1 MTQEYPAVL
10 TVAGS
15 DSSGG
20 AGIQADLKTFTVHG
34 CYGAS
39 VVTAL
44 TAQNTVGVQAVH
56 AVPPDFVKQQMR
68 SVLDDVNVRAI
79 KTGML
84 FDTENTKA
92 VAQMLKGYFDTK
104 GRIPLICDPVC
115 VSTSGHVLLQPEAVD
130 TVIDE
135 LFPLSDLITPN
146 RAEAELLLRQRKL
159 PFQITSLEDS
169 INAAR
174 RLRTLGPEAV
184 LLKGGHFPVS
194 LTDIANLSSED
205 THVIQ
210 DNLPDENSHILR
222 IHSRNEQE
230 NVDSIVVDVLCA
242 SDGRVTLFTR
252 TRLESTSTHG
262 TGCTL
267 SAALACQL
275 ARGTPLTEAVRL
287 AGAYTHTGIETASP
301 IGSGFGPLNHIHS
314 ITPRLIAP
322 RTKTNP
328 YPLTSSLIKS
338 TTGIWREY
346 VQHEFVVL
354 LGKGTLPK
362 ENFLHFI
369 KQDYLYLK
377 YYARAYALLA
387 AKSHAYPSILAA
399 TEVVFSIIRESSMH
413 MGYCAEWGITEDEL
427 NSTPESPALTAY
439 GAFLIDTG
447 MQGDHTRLSVALAAC
462 LLGYGEI
469 GLWLKEEARAPN
481 SWVRWDDNPY
491 LKWMEDYSGDDYQK
505 AVKVGLETLESHAA
519 VDTPSPVRFAEWRDA
534 WERCTRLEKGFWD
547 MAMRLE

>member
-1 MTQEYPAVL
+1 MKWHPAC
-10 TVAGS
+10 
-15 DSSGG
+15 
-20 AGIQADLKTFTVHG
+20 FF
-34 CYGAS
+34 
-39 VVTAL
+39 
-44 TAQNTVGVQAVH
+44 
-56 AVPPDFVKQQMR
+56 PQMR

-104 GRIPLICDPVC
+104 GRIPLVCDPVC

-194 LTDIANLSSED
+194 PTDIANLSSED

-222 IHSRNEQE
+222 IHGRNEQE

-275 ARGTPLTEAVRL
+275 ARGIPR
-287 AGAYTHTGIETASP
+287 SP
-301 IGSGFGPLNHIHS
+301 
-314 ITPRLIAP
+314 
-322 RTKTNP
+322 P
-328 YPLTSSLIKS
+328 YFNS
-338 TTGIWREY
+338 
-346 VQHEFVVL
+346 FV
-354 LGKGTLPK
+354 
-362 ENFLHFI
+362 
-369 KQDYLYLK
+369 
-377 YYARAYALLA
+377 
-387 AKSHAYPSILAA
+387 
-399 TEVVFSIIRESSMH
+399 IR
-413 MGYCAEWGITEDEL
+413 
-427 NSTPESPALTAY
+427 
-439 GAFLIDTG
+439 
-447 MQGDHTRLSVALAAC
+447 
-462 LLGYGEI
+462 
-469 GLWLKEEARAPN
+469 
-481 SWVRWDDNPY
+481 
-491 LKWMEDYSGDDYQK
+491 
-505 AVKVGLETLESHAA
+505 
-519 VDTPSPVRFAEWRDA
+519 
-534 WERCTRLEKGFWD
+534 
-547 MAMRLE
+547 